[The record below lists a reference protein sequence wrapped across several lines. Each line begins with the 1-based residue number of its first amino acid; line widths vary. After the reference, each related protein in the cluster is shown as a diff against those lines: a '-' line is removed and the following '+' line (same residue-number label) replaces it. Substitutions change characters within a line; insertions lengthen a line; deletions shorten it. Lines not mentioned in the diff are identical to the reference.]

1 MNSLKSMHDKIY
13 KVVFLDI
20 FDTIVYRT
28 VQPEYTKKIW
38 ANRLV
43 KYFKI
48 ENYSMLDV
56 YNLRNKTEYNL
67 GQDNNNK
74 GNDWEFTYN
83 QLLESMYQ
91 ELHLELPKKKFID
104 ISTELEIEIEASV
117 LKLDEEM
124 IQEIKKAKK
133 DKKKIY
139 CVSDMYLSKSMVQ
152 AIFKKLN
159 ILDLFDDIFISCE
172 FLKNKK
178 SGKLFD
184 VALEKTKSKPEET
197 IMIGD
202 NQSSDY
208 EIPKSRGINAIHL
221 DRKKYYKI
229 YEDYALTH
237 DEKKVYEDFWQLTKT
252 KTDNFEHA
260 IFTLYQF
267 TERLYYQLLNDG
279 LDEVFFLSREGEYLK
294 KLFDSFNEKV
304 FGKKIKSHYILV
316 SRKATYLPSL
326 RKLEEEDFEVLL
338 KQYLNS
344 SISEFLGSLNFN
356 HEERETVLKSFHKDC
371 EKVDKSKLKKFDKE
385 GLDAILS
392 GDYNYKIVYLY
403 GSELLKVLKKN
414 KDFKNIYE
422 KNRVEQR
429 DLFHKYIKQNTSSKN
444 ICVVDIGWNGSIQDN
459 IQNILG
465 KDYNVTGYLYGLI
478 SRNPDKCKKKQ
489 GLIFTNVPDY
499 SKNFILYGENRSI
512 YEILLG
518 ASHGSANKYKE
529 ENGKVIVTT
538 FEKEEEKQIYENV
551 ISHIQK
557 DMFTIYEKLEDL
569 FINGY
574 YDNKKI
580 AKKINKVHFDM
591 LFSPS
596 KEQLKF
602 FNKIYHYENFG
613 VFEFSKF
620 NLKKDFTIKFY
631 LKENAKYILKRK
643 SFFNDAFWPT
653 LKLHNEKLY
662 IPQFTY
668 KMYQKLRLIKKGV
681 L

>member
-1 MNSLKSMHDKIY
+1 MS
-13 KVVFLDI
+13 
-20 FDTIVYRT
+20 
-28 VQPEYTKKIW
+28 
-38 ANRLV
+38 NR
-43 KYFKI
+43 I
-48 ENYSMLDV
+48 
-56 YNLRNKTEYNL
+56 
-67 GQDNNNK
+67 
-74 GNDWEFTYN
+74 
-83 QLLESMYQ
+83 
-91 ELHLELPKKKFID
+91 
-104 ISTELEIEIEASV
+104 ELEAS
-117 LKLDEEM
+117 
-124 IQEIKKAKK
+124 
-133 DKKKIY
+133 Y
-139 CVSDMYLSKSMVQ
+139 
-152 AIFKKLN
+152 
-159 ILDLFDDIFISCE
+159 
-172 FLKNKK
+172 
-178 SGKLFD
+178 
-184 VALEKTKSKPEET
+184 
-197 IMIGD
+197 
-202 NQSSDY
+202 
-208 EIPKSRGINAIHL
+208 
-221 DRKKYYKI
+221 
-229 YEDYALTH
+229 
-237 DEKKVYEDFWQLTKT
+237 
-252 KTDNFEHA
+252 
-260 IFTLYQF
+260 
-267 TERLYYQLLNDG
+267 
-279 LDEVFFLSREGEYLK
+279 
-294 KLFDSFNEKV
+294 
-304 FGKKIKSHYILV
+304 
-316 SRKATYLPSL
+316 
-326 RKLEEEDFEVLL
+326 
-338 KQYLNS
+338 
-344 SISEFLGSLNFN
+344 
-356 HEERETVLKSFHKDC
+356 
-371 EKVDKSKLKKFDKE
+371 
-385 GLDAILS
+385 
-392 GDYNYKIVYLY
+392 
-403 GSELLKVLKKN
+403 
-414 KDFKNIYE
+414 
-422 KNRVEQR
+422 
-429 DLFHKYIKQNTSSKN
+429 
-444 ICVVDIGWNGSIQDN
+444 
-459 IQNILG
+459 ILG